1 MSSLHQHTPS
11 LTAFDPRGLTLRT
24 VAYHRARAQDEPQ
37 ARVHRQT
44 FSAGGQL
51 QEQWDARLHRLQE
64 SDLSLIHI

>member
-37 ARVHRQT
+37 ARVQRQT
-44 FSAGGQL
+44 MSAGGQ
-51 QEQWDARLHRLQE
+51 
-64 SDLSLIHI
+64 